1 MVTQILVKTADN
13 RARKAICETLV
24 MTRAIAKLIQTDQ
37 THQIPNQIQ
46 TGKDLGMQLLDQAL
60 LDSLAAKEI
69 DPDDAVTYASDRRPF
84 QRYVTDT
91 TLMPKLEV
99 TSPTSQAARRRLTSS
114 DARHRRIP
122 EGSAVRRKAPTCTS
136 WPAIRRASACT
147 AICSRCAP
155 SGSRRNSCRTR
166 CTKSC
171 RRPRCKR
178 FEEHDGADFAYNMG
192 EYGRFRVNVMRQ
204 LNGMGAVMRAIPS
217 KALSMEQLK
226 LPPACHALCR
236 ANNGLILVTGKT
248 GSGKSTTLAAMIDD
262 INSRL
267 KGHIL
272 TIEDPIEFVHRRKQC
287 LISQREVGVHT
298 KGFAAALQSGL
309 REDPDVVLVGEL
321 RDYETISI
329 AVTAA
334 EMGILVMGTLHTNGA
349 APTVDRMINV
359 FPADKQSHVRTM
371 LSTQLRGVI
380 SQQLLQKADKSGRV
394 AALEILVNTPAVSN
408 LIRQGKLDQL
418 ETTMQ
423 SGSQYGMRT
432 MDNAIEALLNQR
444 MITGKEAY
452 KKGISKAKFEP
463 VKDQG

>member
-1 MVTQILVKTADN
+1 MPVIDDYLKMVLSKKGSDLHFLAGDPPRIRLYGDLQPLQPEKLDKDFVQQTLYEIMPKTA
-13 RARKAICETLV
+13 T
-24 MTRAIAKLIQTDQ
+24 
-37 THQIPNQIQ
+37 
-46 TGKDLGMQLLDQAL
+46 
-60 LDSLAAKEI
+60 
-69 DPDDAVTYASDRRPF
+69 
-84 QRYVTDT
+84 
-91 TLMPKLEV
+91 
-99 TSPTSQAARRRLTSS
+99 
-114 DARHRRIP
+114 
-122 EGSAVRRKAPTCTS
+122 
-136 WPAIRRASACT
+136 
-147 AICSRCAP
+147 
-155 SGSRRNSCRTR
+155 
-166 CTKSC
+166 
-171 RRPRCKR
+171 KR

-192 EYGRFRVNVMRQ
+192 ELGRFRVNVMRQ
-204 LNGMGAVMRAIPS
+204 INGMGAVMRAIPS
-217 KALSMEQLK
+217 KPVTLEQLN
-226 LPPACHALCR
+226 LPSAIHQLCR

-262 INSRL
+262 INARV

-272 TIEDPIEFVHRRKQC
+272 TIEDPVEFVHQRKNC

-349 APTVDRMINV
+349 AQTVDRMVNV

-371 LSTQLRGVI
+371 LSTSLRGVV

-423 SGSQYGMRT
+423 SGSQFGMRT
-432 MDNAIEALLNQR
+432 MDSAIEALLNSRQ
-444 MITGKEAY
+444 ITGKEAY
-452 KKGISKAKFEP
+452 KKGISKSKFEA